1 MKAKE
6 EIEIPILVYESIK
19 KDVSEVYNNSMMM
32 LKTGKY
38 QQRLELILSYF
49 AIKRPDIGYHRG
61 MSYIAGFL
69 ISNFSIEADAFI
81 MLSHILE
88 NIYPDVL
95 DI

>member
-6 EIEIPILVYESIK
+6 EIEVPILVYESIK
-19 KDVSEVYNNSMMM
+19 KDVSEVYNNSMAM
-32 LKTGKY
+32 LKVAKY

-49 AIKRPDIGYHRG
+49 VVKRPDIGYHRG
-61 MSYIAGFL
+61 MSYIAAFL
-69 ISNFSIEADAFI
+69 ISNFSIEADSFI

-95 DI
+95 CI